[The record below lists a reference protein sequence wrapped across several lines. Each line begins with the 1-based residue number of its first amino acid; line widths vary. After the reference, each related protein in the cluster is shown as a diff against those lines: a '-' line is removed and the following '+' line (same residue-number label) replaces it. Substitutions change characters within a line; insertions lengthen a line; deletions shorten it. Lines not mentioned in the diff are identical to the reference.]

1 MHEYRTAR
9 TIFGFMEFVSWA
21 LVVIGVIVFL
31 AGMSGG
37 ASMSRSF
44 GGSSLG
50 ALTGALPGIFLT
62 IVGIMCVML
71 VQVGRATVDTAEM
84 TGKLLK
90 NSNEELKLLKS
101 QGARVAPDARPA
113 GAAKTGPSRDS
124 PASHEASNLGETNPS
139 VVKHRGQR
147 IDVAVDGVF
156 VGRERFASIDDA
168 KVHIDRMP
176 PAPGSPVAP
185 KSLGERIEPT
195 MSSEPSAKQHV
206 HNGKTIRETET
217 GAFVGMMRF
226 DDLDGAREFI
236 DQKLIPSER
245 ASKS

>member
-21 LVVIGVIVFL
+21 LVIIGVIVFL

-37 ASMSRSF
+37 ASMSRGF

-101 QGARVAPDARPA
+101 QGAPGATDARPA
-113 GAAKTGPSRDS
+113 SAAKTGTSLESSADRGAPDGSATKSDMS
-124 PASHEASNLGETNPS
+124 
-139 VVKHRGQR
+139 KHRGER
-147 IDVAVDGVF
+147 ISSVIDGMHGDRKSLARRKEAMVP
-156 VGRERFASIDDA
+156 IDP
-168 KVHIDRMP
+168 MQSS
-176 PAPGSPVAP
+176 PGSPVSP
-185 KSLGERIEPT
+185 KPLGERIEPT
-195 MSSEPSAKQHV
+195 MSSETTAKQLI
-206 HNGKTIRETET
+206 HNGKTIRETEA
-217 GAFVGMMRF
+217 GAFVGMLRF